1 MKDIRT
7 RIVLILLIV
16 ATLTTAMAM
25 AHLSSAKR
33 QAADSARDLS
43 LTRQYLADIRSSLA
57 TNTHPIVGA
66 TPASQLPANN
76 PAPTATQLQ
85 GGEAF
90 FYSFRQAAVAT
101 AASGKLTSIEPGQ
114 PARIEGTD
122 YQETPIFLR
131 LEAMP
136 MKQLVSFLYESCA
149 RDAKA
154 RCRSIE
160 LSAAPASYNWSADVT
175 ISYLSYS
182 PRGESK

>member
-1 MKDIRT
+1 VKNIRT
-7 RIVLILLIV
+7 RFLVILLIV
-16 ATLTTAMAM
+16 ATLTAAMAM

-33 QAADSARDLS
+33 QAEDSARDLS
-43 LTRQYLADIRSSLA
+43 ITRQYLADIRASRGTSSQ
-57 TNTHPIVGA
+57 PIESGDVN
-66 TPASQLPANN
+66 L
-76 PAPTATQLQ
+76 LL
-85 GGEAF
+85 
-90 FYSFRQAAVAT
+90 RQAAAAT

-136 MKQLVSFLYESCA
+136 MKQLVSFLYESSA

-160 LSAAPASYNWSADVT
+160 LSAAAPSSNDWSADVT
-175 ISYLSYS
+175 IGYLSYS
-182 PRGESK
+182 PRAGESK